1 MVLKLALNIVTLQLQ
16 SQAREP
22 MPIQITRRVVDVAE
36 MKRDKK
42 KELKSIIL
50 HFLLDSVSPFYCIL
64 SSFIYYN
71 LFNIISFFF
80 CINVCLNI

>member
-42 KELKSIIL
+42 KRIEVNYFTFFIRFCFTILLHIIII
-50 HFLLDSVSPFYCIL
+50 HLL
-64 SSFIYYN
+64 
-71 LFNIISFFF
+71 
-80 CINVCLNI
+80 